1 MLAFIFFALLS
12 INDPNNLQD
21 GNSTIKHHKHIFKN
35 RCDGKQKKCQNKK
48 TEKPSRNCNPQTRH
62 STQSSQQ
69 GKAQNEPLQN
79 ASYPTECKSL
89 TRKKSPSRP
98 GPGCWD
104 NFAIVCFMEI
114 RFLHVGSQSMNAAA
128 SGATTVE
135 MICKHN
141 QQGKGLVDLLAVHSK
156 CTFAFALPRNITE
169 LLRTYLY
176 TSHKHYVH

>member
-79 ASYPTECKSL
+79 ASYPTWVQEFDQE
-89 TRKKSPSRP
+89 KKARP
-98 GPGCWD
+98 NQDLDVKIILLLCVSW
-104 NFAIVCFMEI
+104 
-114 RFLHVGSQSMNAAA
+114 RFVIYML
-128 SGATTVE
+128 GANLWMQQLQKQQPWKWHANTT
-135 MICKHN
+135 N
-141 QQGKGLVDLLAVHSK
+141 RGKA
-156 CTFAFALPRNITE
+156 
-169 LLRTYLY
+169 
-176 TSHKHYVH
+176 